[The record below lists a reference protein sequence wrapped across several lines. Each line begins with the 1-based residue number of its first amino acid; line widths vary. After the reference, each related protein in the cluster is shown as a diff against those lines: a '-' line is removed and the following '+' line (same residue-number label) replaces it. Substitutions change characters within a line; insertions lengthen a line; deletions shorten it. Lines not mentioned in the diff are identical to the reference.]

1 MRGLCNINVW
11 RRKSGNSMEDSMSQS
26 VMYVA
31 NIPAGMQLWQQEI
44 KNPCIQAPDFPP
56 PVSRGPGK
64 WERIL
69 QIRKKLH
76 NQSKARIPSLAA

>member
-44 KNPCIQAPDFPP
+44 TESQYTG
-56 PVSRGPGK
+56 S
-64 WERIL
+64 
-69 QIRKKLH
+69 
-76 NQSKARIPSLAA
+76 

>member
-31 NIPAGMQLWQQEI
+31 NIPAGMQLWQWEI
-44 KNPCIQAPDFPP
+44 TESQHT
-56 PVSRGPGK
+56 GP
-64 WERIL
+64 
-69 QIRKKLH
+69 
-76 NQSKARIPSLAA
+76 

>member
-1 MRGLCNINVW
+1 
-11 RRKSGNSMEDSMSQS
+11 MSQS

-31 NIPAGMQLWQQEI
+31 NIPAGMQLWQQGNQESLYTGSRFFSTI
-44 KNPCIQAPDFPP
+44 
-56 PVSRGPGK
+56 SRGPGK